1 MKLELYY
8 APKTCALVPY
18 VALTEAGAA
27 FTVHD
32 MNSRSGQL
40 KTPEYLKLNP
50 KHKVPVL
57 VIDGEPLTE
66 NPAIQIWIHRN
77 FPQAKLLPADPKQEI
92 QAISLMCWF
101 ASTIHPHLTPNARPE
116 NYCDLPGSA
125 DAVKRAGNKLLFE
138 DLKIADGML
147 ANREFFFDHFTTP
160 DAYFFWCFRRGLSFK
175 LDLSRFSHCMAHFER
190 LQQRP
195 SIRKVIE
202 HEKAVDAEF
211 ARTAQPMN

>member
-27 FTVHD
+27 FTVHN

-40 KTPEYLKLNP
+40 KTPEYLRLNP

-66 NPAIQIWIHRN
+66 NVAIQIWIHRN
-77 FPQAKLLPADPKQEI
+77 FPQARLLPADPKQEI
-92 QAISLMCWF
+92 KAISLMAWF

-125 DAVKRAGNKLLFE
+125 DAVKRVGNRLLFE
-138 DLKIADGML
+138 DFRIADGLL
-147 ANREFFFDHFTTP
+147 AGREYFFDHFTTP
-160 DAYFFWCFRRGLSFK
+160 DAYFFWCFRRAISFK
-175 LDLSRFSHCMAHFER
+175 LDLAAFPNCMAHQQR
-190 LQQRP
+190 LLERP
-195 SIRKVIE
+195 SIRKVLE
-202 HEKAVDAEF
+202 HEKAVEAEF
-211 ARTAQPMN
+211 TRTAQPLN

>member
-77 FPQAKLLPADPKQEI
+77 FPKAKLLPADPKREI

-101 ASTIHPHLTPNARPE
+101 ASGIHPRMTHNARPE
-116 NYCDLPGSA
+116 NYCDLPDSA
-125 DAVKRAGNKLLFE
+125 ESVKRVGNKLLFE
-138 DLKIADGML
+138 EYRIAEKML
-147 ANREFFFDHFTTP
+147 AGREFFFDHFTAP
-160 DAYFFWCFRRGLSFK
+160 DSHFFWCQRRARQFE
-175 LDLSRFSHCMAHFER
+175 LDLSAFTHCTASA
-190 LQQRP
+190 
-195 SIRKVIE
+195 SITGRV
-202 HEKAVDAEF
+202 
-211 ARTAQPMN
+211 

>member
-1 MKLELYY
+1 VKLELYY

-18 VALTEAGAA
+18 VALTEASAP
-27 FTVHD
+27 FTVHN

-66 NPAIQIWIHRN
+66 NVAIQIWIHRN
-77 FPQAKLLPADPKQEI
+77 FPQSRLLPDDPQQEI
-92 QAISLMCWF
+92 KAISLMAWF

-116 NYCDLPGSA
+116 NFCDLPGSA
-125 DAVKRAGNKLLFE
+125 DAVKRVGNKLLFE
-138 DLKIADGML
+138 DLKIADAML
-147 ANREFFFDHFTTP
+147 AGRDYFFDRFTTP
-160 DAYFFWCFRRGLSFK
+160 DAYFFWCFRRAISFK
-175 LDLSRFSHCMAHFER
+175 LDLAAFPNCMAHQQR
-190 LQQRP
+190 LLERP
-195 SIRKVIE
+195 SIRKVLE

-211 ARTAQPMN
+211 ARTAQPLN